1 MMSKIIYL
9 SILAQGKQLLL
20 FTFKTIRRDGCVS
33 TGCWGNTEFCF
44 FSNKRL
50 QIYFLKKTELELLRL
65 AVYKQK
71 EKKKNKTL
79 SFP

>member
-9 SILAQGKQLLL
+9 FILAQGKQLLLL

-44 FSNKRL
+44 LSNKRL

-65 AVYKQK
+65 AVY
-71 EKKKNKTL
+71 
-79 SFP
+79 